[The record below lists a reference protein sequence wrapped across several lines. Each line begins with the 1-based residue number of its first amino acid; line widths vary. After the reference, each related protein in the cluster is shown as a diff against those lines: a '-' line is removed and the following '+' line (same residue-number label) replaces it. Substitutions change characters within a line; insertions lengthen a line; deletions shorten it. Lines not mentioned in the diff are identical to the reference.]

1 MPRRVCQAVTAGV
14 RVPSL
19 LAWDKKSGLERLVL
33 QPVPFSLRLIRQGL
47 RRPELP
53 DDGVAGLVGVRA
65 AGADGRTTLGA
76 VTRAGARL
84 GVDTVGRL
92 GCVIRL
98 LGVAVTVGRGTVVGL
113 ILDEVGVLGRAV
125 TRGVVLRS

>member
-1 MPRRVCQAVTAGV
+1 
-14 RVPSL
+14 VP
-19 LAWDKKSGLERLVL
+19 WEKRNGLERLVL

-53 DDGVAGLVGVRA
+53 DDRVAGLVGVRA

-84 GVDTVGRL
+84 GVDILGRL
-92 GCVIRL
+92 G
-98 LGVAVTVGRGTVVGL
+98 VTVTERRGTVVGL
-113 ILDEVGVLGRAV
+113 ILDLEEVGVLGRAV

>member
-1 MPRRVCQAVTAGV
+1 M
-14 RVPSL
+14 
-19 LAWDKKSGLERLVL
+19 L

-53 DDGVAGLVGVRA
+53 DDRVAGLVGVRA

-84 GVDTVGRL
+84 GVDILGRL
-92 GCVIRL
+92 G
-98 LGVAVTVGRGTVVGL
+98 VTVTERRGTVVGL
-113 ILDEVGVLGRAV
+113 ILDLEEVGVLGRAV

>member
-1 MPRRVCQAVTAGV
+1 M
-14 RVPSL
+14 
-19 LAWDKKSGLERLVL
+19 L

-53 DDGVAGLVGVRA
+53 DDRVAGLVGVRA

-84 GVDTVGRL
+84 GVDIVGRL
-92 GCVIRL
+92 GCVIGR
-98 LGVAVTVGRGTVVGL
+98 LGVAVTVRRGAVVGL
-113 ILDEVGVLGRAV
+113 ILDLDEVGVLGRAV
-125 TRGVVLRS
+125 TRGVVLRSWVVWGVRLVDVA